1 MTGTGL
7 RYGGIGILTAL
18 VFCAHGAGQAQTTGG
33 GAAPHVAAAK
43 AAARQEH
50 VALFNML
57 CAAPP
62 PMTPQ
67 AAAAPAGARPTPP
80 PRSQW
85 YAAPA
90 KVFDNLYFVGMTE
103 YTAWAVTASD
113 GIVVIDPL
121 FDYSVE
127 AEVVEGL
134 TKLGLD
140 PKRIRYV
147 LVSHAHTDHVGGA
160 RLLQERFGARVVM
173 SAADWDLLS
182 TDRGSYP
189 KPKRDMVATDGQK
202 LTLGD
207 TTLTLHFTP
216 GHTLGTIST
225 IIPVKDGSRSHVA
238 ALWGGTNFNWRNNG
252 GARYI
257 TPERPASFWYAQ
269 YAASAR
275 RFRELAA
282 KAGADVL
289 LSNHSNYDG
298 TKTHLPALARRKT
311 GDPHPYVVGN
321 DSVGRF
327 LTVAEECAKAGPL
340 W

>member
-1 MTGTGL
+1 MRTLAGL
-7 RYGGIGILTAL
+7 LVAACVAFGGVL
-18 VFCAHGAGQAQTTGG
+18 VLAQTPSPSAA
-33 GAAPHVAAAK
+33 AAPHVAAAD
-43 AAARQEH
+43 AAAGQDH
-50 VALFNML
+50 TPVFNRL
-57 CAAPP
+57 CVPPPASTPAPRTTPAPSAAP
-62 PMTPQ
+62 
-67 AAAAPAGARPTPP
+67 GPP
-80 PRSQW
+80 PRASW
-85 YAAPA
+85 HAEPA
-90 KVFDNLYFVGMTE
+90 RVFDNLYYLGMTE
-103 YTAWAVTASD
+103 YTAWAVTTSD
-113 GIVVIDPL
+113 GIIVIDPL
-121 FDYSVE
+121 FDYAVE
-127 AEVVEGL
+127 DEVVNGL

-160 RLLQERFGARVVM
+160 RLLQERFGANVVM
-173 SAADWDLLS
+173 SAADWDLLAA
-182 TDRGSYP
+182 DPGSFP

-225 IIPVKDGSRSHVA
+225 IIPLKDGGRSHVA

-257 TPERPASFWYAQ
+257 TADRPAKFWYDN
-269 YAASAR
+269 YASSAR
-275 RFRELAA
+275 RFRDIAA

-289 LSNHSNYDG
+289 LSNHSDYDG
-298 TKTHLPALARRKT
+298 TKTKLPALMKRKA

-321 DSVGRF
+321 PGIGRF